1 MSMYNL
7 SKYPNDVA
15 QLFEPMAPLPYR
27 KPIDYPPQKRR
38 TNPNISPVSNVIN
51 SSQFAM
57 YKKQYP
63 KGSRNGHLS
72 PQSKLQR
79 RTERNNELLQKE
91 FERWDPKN
99 DPHMSNTDPYRTIFV
114 GRLPYGATEVDL
126 QKAFG
131 GYGSIELVRVVRD
144 KESKSRGY
152 GFVVFSDPM
161 VAKLTTRECGVHRGI
176 EILGRRC
183 IVDIERGRTVTYFK
197 PRRLG
202 GGLGGRGYIQQ
213 QTQSREQYNRHSYA
227 QQSRPQYSG
236 PSRFAR
242 EPTLRSTGQF
252 EESSVS
258 TTSYKSRN
266 TRNQGSDTK
275 KPTEMIDY

>member
-15 QLFEPMAPLPYR
+15 QLFEPMAPLPYK

-38 TNPNISPVSNVIN
+38 TNPNISPLSNLLN
-51 SSQFAM
+51 SSQFSI

-63 KGSRNGHLS
+63 KGTKNGHLS
-72 PQSKLQR
+72 PQSNLDRKLQQ
-79 RTERNNELLQKE
+79 NNILLQGE
-91 FERWDPKN
+91 FEKWDPQN

-213 QTQSREQYNRHSYA
+213 QRYLQEQYNRHSSI
-227 QQSRPQYSG
+227 QQSRPQYNG
-236 PSRFAR
+236 PSRFVK
-242 EPTLRSTGQF
+242 EPAMQSTVQL
-252 EESSVS
+252 EEPSVT
-258 TTSYKSRN
+258 TTSYKSRI
-266 TRNQGSDTK
+266 TRNQDTDTK
-275 KPTEMIDY
+275 KSTEMIDY